1 MLKDEVAMTRVSAIT
16 LFMRPITFSDRGVQ
30 GESFKKYL
38 SEDEILEKPD
48 R

>member
-16 LFMRPITFSDRGVQ
+16 LFMRGDRGVQ

-48 R
+48 H